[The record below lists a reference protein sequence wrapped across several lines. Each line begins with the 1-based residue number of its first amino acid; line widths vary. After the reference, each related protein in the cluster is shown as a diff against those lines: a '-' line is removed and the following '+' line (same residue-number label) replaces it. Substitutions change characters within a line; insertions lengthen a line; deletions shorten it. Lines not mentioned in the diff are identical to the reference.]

1 MSATPPVLPASVTPR
16 PERGPISRLIADHP
30 VSSFIV
36 LVIGLTW
43 MAQISSILVLGDI
56 TAGLIAELIIL
67 VGTSILV
74 TAVAEGRPG
83 LRRLFAG
90 VVRWRVGVGWYVVA
104 LLGLAVLTLLIA
116 LLTGTLRNP
125 AGGWLPVVGV
135 YFLQLLLLGVLLGN
149 VWEEMGWT
157 GVVQRRLME
166 RHGLTA
172 GAALTAIPFAL
183 IHLPMAFGGGFA
195 VPLQIVLLIW
205 AVLIVTAPI
214 MRWLLGVTYLGTG
227 RSILLVGIVHASFN
241 SAGQLPVIAGGGTF
255 ASIGALAILLVI
267 VWGYRAVRLR
277 RAGEPERARLLPQLV
292 PEALN

>member
-1 MSATPPVLPASVTPR
+1 MAHVLIGGVSLAT
-16 PERGPISRLIADHP
+16 D
-30 VSSFIV
+30 
-36 LVIGLTW
+36 
-43 MAQISSILVLGDI
+43 
-56 TAGLIAELIIL
+56 
-67 VGTSILV
+67 
-74 TAVAEGRPG
+74 VA
-83 LRRLFAG
+83 
-90 VVRWRVGVGWYVVA
+90 
-104 LLGLAVLTLLIA
+104 LLIA